1 MPIKDTVKIR
11 VSTRSNT
18 FPRKIFGKPSI
29 RRRRS
34 EVRIDLTNSCSL
46 GAITLNDKCQTSFL
60 ATPRIEETRRG
71 IFASCFFAEFG
82 IARRHDSVSISVGS
96 AIGVSISN
104 SFDNQI
110 LPDCQL
116 TPLRDVKYFFPRP
129 RRGLKSSLGNSI
141 SENKIQKERKE
152 AFRLANNSSPE

>member
-18 FPRKIFGKPSI
+18 FPRKIFDKPSI

-60 ATPRIEETRRG
+60 ARETTRG
-71 IFASCFFAEFG
+71 LFASCFFAEFG
-82 IARRHDSVSISVGS
+82 IARRHDPVSISVGS
-96 AIGVSISN
+96 EIGVSVSN

-116 TPLRDVKYFFPRP
+116 TPLRDVKHFFPRP
-129 RRGLKSSLGNSI
+129 RRCLKPSLGNSI
-141 SENKIQKERKE
+141 PENKISKGAQE